1 MAAHWICFDFYY
13 WPKLS
18 PIGQNGSAAA
28 AGVRLAAWLVGSR
41 PCVSYIISNDET
53 TCPAGI
59 MQWPNLSVRHILSM
73 AVSIFLSLHKRA
85 SSRTALWNTMTLPRL
100 SNEVFEDIIL
110 GICHSPRILTN
121 FSSSNPK
128 DQNMVSPKFPIFIN
142 LSRGFPRS
150 KIKFSNINIDQF
162 FISKKLW
169 NVYKSALPLDQF
181 KRSYYRTRAIIGRS
195 WLEAA
200 LEYKPYIRPKVTVHK
215 WSLEMG

>member
-1 MAAHWICFDFYY
+1 
-13 WPKLS
+13 
-18 PIGQNGSAAA
+18 
-28 AGVRLAAWLVGSR
+28 
-41 PCVSYIISNDET
+41 
-53 TCPAGI
+53 
-59 MQWPNLSVRHILSM
+59 
-73 AVSIFLSLHKRA
+73 
-85 SSRTALWNTMTLPRL
+85 MTVPRL
-100 SNEVFEDIIL
+100 SNEAFKDLIP

-169 NVYKSALPLDQF
+169 NVYKKVIQSALPLDQF

-195 WLEAA
+195 
-200 LEYKPYIRPKVTVHK
+200 
-215 WSLEMG
+215 